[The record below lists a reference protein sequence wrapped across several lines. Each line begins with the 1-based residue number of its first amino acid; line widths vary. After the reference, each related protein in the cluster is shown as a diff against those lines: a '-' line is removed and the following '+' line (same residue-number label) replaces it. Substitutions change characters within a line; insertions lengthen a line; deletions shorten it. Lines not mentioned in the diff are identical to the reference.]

1 MTMASAAD
9 PIHRI
14 LLSDESETARL
25 AADLARV
32 AQPGD
37 IFCLGG
43 DLGSGKST
51 FARAFI
57 RSRLQHRRWRC
68 ESPTFTLVQDLRER
82 RDRHRACRPVSPGQ
96 PDEFAELACST
107 GSTKRSCWSSGPIA
121 PAPGSIRTRA
131 SI

>member
-57 RSRLQHRRWRC
+57 RSRLQQPTL
-68 ESPTFTLVQDLRER
+68 EVPSPTFTLVQDYASAETGIVHADLFRL
-82 RDRHRACRPVSPGQ
+82 GQ